1 MRNLRNLRF
10 GRWRHPDLTAACW
23 DPENDEIVCSI
34 GPTAQNQTIELVRV
48 SDKDSMCVF
57 ANICCF
63 VRLKAGAGQQLLL
76 LDVLALILSLQR
88 ISDYTHGKRE
98 NEEEAPKLT

>member
-34 GPTAQNQTIELVRV
+34 GPTAQNQTIELVRL

-57 ANICCF
+57 ANICCCF

-76 LDVLALILSLQR
+76 FGLFVTASLFVAKHLVHLIQ
-88 ISDYTHGKRE
+88 Y
-98 NEEEAPKLT
+98 